1 MNRSQNN
8 SNQVNKP
15 DIGYLPTPQATVEA
29 MLLLANVCESD
40 LLYDLG
46 SGDGRI
52 LITAAQR
59 FGTRGVGI
67 DIDPQRI
74 SQAIANAKQANVS
87 DRVTFLQQ
95 NLFESDFREA
105 TIVVLYLLPHLN
117 LRLRPRLLAQLKP
130 GTRVLSHDFD
140 LGDWE
145 PHQVQTVN
153 TLEESSRLYL
163 WIVPEQIPDQLH
175 SH

>member
-1 MNRSQNN
+1 MP
-8 SNQVNKP
+8 KL

-29 MLLLANVCESD
+29 MLSLANVCGSD
-40 LLYDLG
+40 ILYDLG
-46 SGDGRI
+46 SGDGRV
-52 LITAAQR
+52 LITAAQT
-59 FGTRGVGI
+59 FGARGVGI

-74 SQAIANAKQANVS
+74 DQAIANAKQANVS

-95 NLFESDFREA
+95 NLFESDFYEA
-105 TIVVLYLLPHLN
+105 TIVALYLLPHLN
-117 LRLRPRLLAQLKP
+117 LRLRPRLLSQLKP
-130 GTRVLSHDFD
+130 GTRILSHDFD

-145 PHQVQTVN
+145 PYQVKTVK

-163 WIVPEQIPDQLH
+163 WIVPEEIPGHLH